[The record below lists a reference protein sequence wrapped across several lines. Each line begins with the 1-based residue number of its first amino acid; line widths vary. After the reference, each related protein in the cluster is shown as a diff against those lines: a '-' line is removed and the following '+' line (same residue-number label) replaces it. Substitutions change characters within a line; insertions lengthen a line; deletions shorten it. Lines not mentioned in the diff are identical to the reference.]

1 DSGVVLQGNGLLELL
16 LLQWVANE
24 LQDLKCWE
32 RMVVPEVDECLGQVQ
47 IAGGSG
53 FDWRRCWWL
62 LTKIEVEHRRTI
74 MVMQWRHG
82 PVVVAG
88 NELNLQK
95 MNSLEISILFFFNF
109 FLLFFPGSV
118 TCRTTCHTPLSCGNG
133 EPGVL
138 VPFRLEGRHREVCG
152 FPGFS
157 LSCSSSNKTI
167 LELPLSGK
175 FFVQSIYYNL
185 RVIQIYDSDNCLP
198 RSLLNL
204 SLLGS
209 PYQLDGRNEKYTFL
223 NCSSASVDLSNIS
236 SLYVH
241 IHCLSSSTH
250 TILATNV
257 TTHPIQPLNSSCEVI
272 ATVSVPVMSTPDGFS
287 NQISDVLR
295 LTWSHTPSD
304 DTSHVRAYYASVPI
318 FGTRALGFGS
328 NLGRY
333 TIKTPFGYQP
343 SFITVREQ
351 PVKTGL
357 DSSIIES
364 FPRILLDE
372 KLRLP
377 NPNDTTCSICISEY
391 LPTETLKIIPCC
403 NHYFHAKC
411 IDQWLSM
418 SSTCPVCR
426 ESQSLRSLFPSA
438 VAP

>member
-1 DSGVVLQGNGLLELL
+1 
-16 LLQWVANE
+16 
-24 LQDLKCWE
+24 
-32 RMVVPEVDECLGQVQ
+32 
-47 IAGGSG
+47 
-53 FDWRRCWWL
+53 
-62 LTKIEVEHRRTI
+62 
-74 MVMQWRHG
+74 
-82 PVVVAG
+82 
-88 NELNLQK
+88 
-95 MNSLEISILFFFNF
+95 MNSLEISISFFFNF
-109 FLLFFPGSV
+109 FLLLFPGSV

-138 VPFRLEGRHREVCG
+138 VPFRLQGRHREVCG

-157 LSCSSSNKTI
+157 LSCSNSNKTI
-167 LELPLSGK
+167 LELPLSRK
-175 FFVQSIYYNL
+175 FFVQNIYYDL

-223 NCSSASVDLSNIS
+223 NCSSASVNLSNIS

-241 IHCLSSSTH
+241 IHCLSSSAY

-257 TTHPIQPLNSSCEVI
+257 TTHRTQPLNSSCEVI
-272 ATVSVPVMSTPDGFS
+272 DTVSVPVMSTPDGFS
-287 NQISDVLR
+287 NQISDVVR
-295 LTWSHTPSD
+295 LTWSHTPAD
-304 DTSHVRAYYASVPI
+304 DTSQGTIRKTMIIVFGICIGFPILIFFICYYCPWVIRSYCYGDRRLFVAVLPQSNDRSI
-318 FGTRALGFGS
+318 FSA
-328 NLGRY
+328 
-333 TIKTPFGYQP
+333 FGYHP
-343 SFITVREQ
+343 SFIAAHEQ
-351 PVKTGL
+351 PVKDGL

-391 LPTETLKIIPCC
+391 LPTETLKIIPSC

-411 IDQWLSM
+411 IDQWLSV

-426 ESQSLRSLFPSA
+426 ESQSLQSLLPCS

>member
-1 DSGVVLQGNGLLELL
+1 M
-16 LLQWVANE
+16 
-24 LQDLKCWE
+24 E
-32 RMVVPEVDECLGQVQ
+32 R
-47 IAGGSG
+47 
-53 FDWRRCWWL
+53 
-62 LTKIEVEHRRTI
+62 
-74 MVMQWRHG
+74 
-82 PVVVAG
+82 
-88 NELNLQK
+88 
-95 MNSLEISILFFFNF
+95 
-109 FLLFFPGSV
+109 
-118 TCRTTCHTPLSCGNG
+118 RTTCHTPLSCGNG

-138 VPFRLEGRHREVCG
+138 FPFRLEGRHREVCG
-152 FPGFS
+152 IPGFS
-157 LSCSSSNKTI
+157 LSCSSSNKTV
-167 LELPLSGK
+167 LELPLPGK
-175 FFVQSIYYNL
+175 FFVQNIYYNL
-185 RVIQIYDSDNCLP
+185 RVIEIYDSDNCLP

-209 PYQLDGRNEKYTFL
+209 PYQSDGRNENYTFL

-241 IHCLSSSTH
+241 IHCLSSSAH

-257 TTHPIQPLNSSCEVI
+257 TTHRIQPLNSSCEVI
-272 ATVSVPVMSTPDGFS
+272 DTVSVPVMSTLDGFS

-295 LTWSHTPSD
+295 LTWSRTPAD
-304 DTSHVRAYYASVPI
+304 DTSQVPPQSNDRSI
-318 FGTRALGFGS
+318 FS
-328 NLGRY
+328 S
-333 TIKTPFGYQP
+333 FGYQP
-343 SFITVREQ
+343 SFIAARGYQRSFIAAREQ
-351 PVKTGL
+351 PVKAGL

-391 LPTETLKIIPCC
+391 LPTETLKIIPSC

-426 ESQSLRSLFPSA
+426 ESQSLQSLFPSA

>member
-1 DSGVVLQGNGLLELL
+1 
-16 LLQWVANE
+16 
-24 LQDLKCWE
+24 
-32 RMVVPEVDECLGQVQ
+32 
-47 IAGGSG
+47 
-53 FDWRRCWWL
+53 
-62 LTKIEVEHRRTI
+62 
-74 MVMQWRHG
+74 
-82 PVVVAG
+82 
-88 NELNLQK
+88 
-95 MNSLEISILFFFNF
+95 MNSLKISILFFFNF
-109 FLLFFPGSV
+109 FFLLFPGSV

-138 VPFRLEGRHREVCG
+138 FPFRLEGRHREVCG
-152 FPGFS
+152 IPGFS
-157 LSCSSSNKTI
+157 LSCSSSNKTV
-167 LELPLSGK
+167 LELPLPGK
-175 FFVQSIYYNL
+175 FFVQNIYYNL
-185 RVIQIYDSDNCLP
+185 RVIEIYDSDNCLP

-209 PYQLDGRNEKYTFL
+209 PYQSDGRNENYTFL

-241 IHCLSSSTH
+241 IHCLSSSAH

-257 TTHPIQPLNSSCEVI
+257 TTHRIQPLNSSCEVI
-272 ATVSVPVMSTPDGFS
+272 DTVSVPVMSTLDGFS

-295 LTWSHTPSD
+295 LTWSRTPAD
-304 DTSHVRAYYASVPI
+304 DTSQGIIRKTMILVFGICIGFPILIFFICYYCPWVIRSYCYGDRRLFVAVPPQSNDRSI
-318 FGTRALGFGS
+318 FS
-328 NLGRY
+328 S
-333 TIKTPFGYQP
+333 FGYQP
-343 SFITVREQ
+343 SFIAARGYQRSFIAAREQ
-351 PVKTGL
+351 PVKAGL

-391 LPTETLKIIPCC
+391 LPTETLKIIPSC

-426 ESQSLRSLFPSA
+426 ESQSLQSLFPSA